1 MLKLFCLVR
10 VVTSCFL
17 LLGFAHASWAAGDFY
32 DYEVKSVKYK
42 NLVASL
48 YLPKAEGKVPVVLA
62 FGGSDGGI
70 GFGDANGKMIA
81 PSGVAV
87 LALAYFKENGLP
99 KTLDDIPLEY
109 FIQAI
114 DYVQTVTSIDAS
126 RIGVVSGSR
135 GSEAAF
141 LLAAMDARIKS
152 LVVTTPSYVSWGGTK
167 SDSAW
172 TIGGVAVPAL
182 SLQLDDT
189 IPRLNRYRAA
199 LENKDAVENATFHL
213 EKINGPIFMISAKSD
228 QVWPSYEM
236 SVAIEAYLAHH
247 KFKHSVTHTSY
258 LTGHGFSPE
267 SAPAI
272 KRSIVDHF
280 LRTL

>member
-1 MLKLFCLVR
+1 MSKLFR
-10 VVTSCFL
+10 VVQVVIGGFL
-17 LLGFAHASWAAGDFY
+17 WLVFAHASWAASDPY
-32 DYEVKSVKYK
+32 EYEVKSVKYK

-48 YLPKAEGKVPVVLA
+48 YLPKSEGRVPVVIA

-87 LALAYFKENGLP
+87 LALAYFKEDGLP

-109 FIQAI
+109 FVQAI

-141 LLAAMDARIKS
+141 LLASMDDRIKS
-152 LVVTTPSYVSWGGTK
+152 LAVTTPSYVSWGGTK

-182 SLQLDDT
+182 SLKLDDT
-189 IPRLNRYRAA
+189 ISKLNRYRTA
-199 LENKDAVENATFHL
+199 LENKDAVEIATFHM
-213 EKINGPIFMISAKSD
+213 EKINGPIFIISAKND
-228 QVWPSYEM
+228 QVWPSYDM
-236 SVAIEAYLAHH
+236 SVAIEAYLARH
-247 KFKHSVTHTSY
+247 KFKHSVTHASY
-258 LTGHGFSPE
+258 LTGHGFSSE